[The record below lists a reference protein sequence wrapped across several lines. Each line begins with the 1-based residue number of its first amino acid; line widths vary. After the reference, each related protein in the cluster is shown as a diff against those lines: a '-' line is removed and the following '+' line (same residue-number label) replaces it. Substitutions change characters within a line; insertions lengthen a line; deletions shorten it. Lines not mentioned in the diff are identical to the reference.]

1 MGDAKGEPADK
12 ATRWRNVVGPLFR
25 DIWPLDARLRSKSAT
40 RNLVLMAQEC
50 EGAFPEAVEAILDV
64 IKPYELY
71 QIAHS
76 LGLEDK
82 HRELVG
88 QYPVAF
94 VKLAN
99 ALIDPAAFPVPT
111 DLATL
116 LQECLA
122 ADPAVANEPA
132 YVRLYGL
139 RRLRN
144 A

>member
-1 MGDAKGEPADK
+1 
-12 ATRWRNVVGPLFR
+12 
-25 DIWPLDARLRSKSAT
+25 
-40 RNLVLMAQEC
+40 VLLCRRC
-50 EGAFPEAVEAILDV
+50 ERAFPEAVEAILDLIV
-64 IKPYELY
+64 PYELY

-82 HRELVG
+82 HRELVR
-88 QYPVAF
+88 QYAVAS
-94 VKLAN
+94 VKLAS
-99 ALIDPAAFPVPT
+99 AFIDPAAFPVPN

-132 YVRLYGL
+132 YVRLYGV